1 MSSHVTNIVI
11 IGGGPAGY
19 EPAYVADSLGATV
32 TLVDMDAPGGA
43 CVHYDC
49 VPSKAF
55 IASSEVVSNT
65 RQAERLGVRMPSP
78 NEITVDAPKVNQ
90 RVKDLARAQV
100 ADVSAGLARTK
111 VKVVRGRA
119 RLIETVD
126 HSTHAVEIIPADGPA
141 YTEVADV
148 VLVATGASPRVVAG
162 AEPDG
167 ERILDWRQ
175 VYDLPELPSNLI
187 VIGSG
192 VTGAEF
198 ASAYNEM
205 GSHVTLIASRDRVL
219 PHEDSDA
226 ARLLEDTMTRRG
238 MTILTHGRADSVTN
252 TGDGVRVALADGRVI
267 EGSHCLM
274 TVGSVPNTRDIG
286 LEDIGVKLDD
296 GGFIKVDRVSRTS
309 VPGVYAAGDCTGVL
323 MLASVAGMQGRI
335 AMWHSLGEAVAP
347 LQLKTVSSNIFTHP
361 EIATVGIGEKT
372 VDDRDMDV
380 RMVTL
385 PLRTNARAKMAG
397 LEDGFIKLYCRPT
410 TGVVIG
416 GVVVAPHA
424 SELIMPVTLAVQ
436 HRLTVQH
443 LAQTFTVYPSI
454 TGSISE
460 AARRLMEHDD
470 LD

>member
-1 MSSHVTNIVI
+1 MSSDVTNIVI

-19 EPAYVADSLGATV
+19 ESAYVADSLGATV
-32 TLVDMDAPGGA
+32 TLVDSDAPGGA

-65 RQAERLGVRMPSP
+65 RNADQLGINMPPTSQ
-78 NEITVDAPKVNQ
+78 ITVDAPKVYQ
-90 RVKDLARAQV
+90 RVKELARAQLVDV
-100 ADVSAGLARTK
+100 ASGLARTN
-111 VKVVRGRA
+111 VKVVRGSA
-119 RLIETVD
+119 RIVQTVE
-126 HSTHAVEIIPADGPA
+126 HSTHAVEVSPEGAAP
-141 YTEVADV
+141 YTEEADV
-148 VLVATGASPRVVAG
+148 VLIATGASPRVVAG

-167 ERILDWRQ
+167 ERILTWRQ
-175 VYDLPELPSNLI
+175 IYDLPEMPSDLI

-198 ASAYNEM
+198 ANAYNAM
-205 GSHVTLIASRDRVL
+205 GSKVTLIASRDRVL

-226 ARLLEDTMTRRG
+226 ARLLEDTFTRRG
-238 MTILTHGRADSVTN
+238 MTILTHGRAKTVTN
-252 TGDGVRVALADGRVI
+252 TGAGVRVELADGRVV

-274 TVGSVPNTRDIG
+274 TIGSVPNTRDLG
-286 LEDIGVKLDD
+286 LEEVGVRMDD

-380 RMVTL
+380 RTVTL
-385 PLRTNARAKMAG
+385 PLRTNARAKMSE
-397 LEDGFIKLYCRPT
+397 LKDGFIKLYCRPT

-416 GVVVAPHA
+416 GVVVAPQA

-436 HRLTVQH
+436 HRLTVQQ

>member
-1 MSSHVTNIVI
+1 MSLDVTNIVI

-19 EPAYVADSLGATV
+19 ESAYVADSLGARV

-65 RQAERLGVRMPSP
+65 RHAEKLGVNMPDGS
-78 NEITVDAPKVNQ
+78 ITVDAPRVYQ
-90 RVKDLARAQV
+90 RVKDLARAQL
-100 ADVSAGLARTK
+100 ADVTSGLASTK
-111 VKVVRGRA
+111 VNVVRGRA
-119 RLIETVD
+119 HLIETVE
-126 HSTHAVEIIPADGPA
+126 HSTHAVQIVPEDAEP
-141 YTEVADV
+141 YVEVADV
-148 VLVATGASPRVVAG
+148 VLIATGASPRVVGG
-162 AEPDG
+162 AVPDG
-167 ERILDWRQ
+167 DRILNWRQ
-175 VYDLPELPSNLI
+175 IYDLPELPSDLI

-198 ASAYNEM
+198 ASAYTEM
-205 GSHVTLIASRDRVL
+205 GSNVTLIASRDRVL

-226 ARLLEDTMTRRG
+226 ARLLEDTFTRRG
-238 MTILTHGRADSVTN
+238 MTILTHGRAKSVTN
-252 TGDGVRVALADGRVI
+252 TGSGVRVELADGRII

-274 TVGSVPNTRDIG
+274 TVGSVPNTDDLG
-286 LEDIGVKLDD
+286 LQQVGVRMDD

-309 VPGVYAAGDCTGVL
+309 VPGIYAAGDCTGVL

-347 LQLKTVSSNIFTHP
+347 LQLKTVSSNIFTNP
-361 EIATVGIGEKT
+361 EIATVGIGERT

-380 RMVTL
+380 RMMRL

-416 GVVVAPHA
+416 GVVVSPHA
-424 SELIMPVTLAVQ
+424 SELIMPITIAVQ
-436 HRLTVQH
+436 HRLTVQQV
-443 LAQTFTVYPSI
+443 AQTFAVYPSI

-460 AARRLMEHDD
+460 AARQLMEHDD

>member
-1 MSSHVTNIVI
+1 MTNIVI

-19 EPAYVADSLGATV
+19 ESAYVADSLGATV
-32 TLVDMDAPGGA
+32 TLVEADAPGGA

-65 RQAERLGVRMPSP
+65 RDADVLGIRMPP
-78 NEITVDAPKVNQ
+78 ADQITVDAPQVYA
-90 RVKDLARAQV
+90 RVKELAQAQLD
-100 ADVSAGLARTK
+100 DVTAGLARTK
-111 VKVVRGRA
+111 VKVVCGRGRLLPA
-119 RLIETVD
+119 EGKGG
-126 HSTHAVEIIPADGPA
+126 HPVEITPTDGPA
-141 YTEVADV
+141 YVEQADV
-148 VLVATGASPRVVAG
+148 VLLATGASPRVVSG

-175 VYDLPELPSNLI
+175 VYDLPDLPSKLI
-187 VIGSG
+187 IIGSG

-205 GSHVTLIASRDRVL
+205 GVDVTLIASRDRVL
-219 PHEDSDA
+219 PHEDGDA
-226 ARLLEDTMTRRG
+226 ARLLEEAFARRG
-238 MTILTHGRADSVTN
+238 MTILTHGRASSVTN
-252 TGDGVRVALADGRVI
+252 TGDGVRVELADGRVI

-274 TVGSVPNTRDIG
+274 TVGSVPNTGGLG
-286 LEDIGVKLDD
+286 LEDAGVATDD
-296 GGFIKVDRVSRTS
+296 GGFVRVDRVSRTS
-309 VPGVYAAGDCTGVL
+309 VPGVYAAGDVTGVL

-335 AMWHSLGEAVAP
+335 AMWHALGEAVAP

-361 EIATVGIGEKT
+361 EIATVGIGERT
-372 VDDRDMDV
+372 IDDRDMDV
-380 RMVTL
+380 RSVTL
-385 PLRTNARAKMAG
+385 PLRTNARAKMAE
-397 LEDGFIKLYCRPT
+397 LTDGFIKLFCRPT

-424 SELIMPVTLAVQ
+424 SELIMPITLAVQ
-436 HRLTVQH
+436 QRLTVQQIAH
-443 LAQTFTVYPSI
+443 TFTVYPSI

-460 AARRLMEHDD
+460 AARRLIEHDD